1 MKCKLL
7 FIALLF
13 TFFQA
18 ESIQA
23 QLFWASPGNQ
33 NIERSNLDGSSRQ
46 GLVTSLTSFGIA
58 LDKINNKLYWINQGA
73 SKIERSD
80 LDGSNRE
87 DVVDTGIGS
96 SPFGI
101 ALDLTNNKVY
111 WTATGTRAIR
121 RSNLDGTDIEDVVTT
136 GLLNP
141 VAIALDIDNN
151 KVYWVDQT
159 AGVVGRANFDGT
171 MVENNFIAGLNAP
184 AGIALDLVSNKIYWT
199 NNLGGTIGRSNLDG
213 TMVENNFVTGLNTPF
228 GIALDLINNKI
239 YWTSQGEI
247 KIERSDLDGSNKEDV
262 VTGINFPTAIAV
274 CPPCS
279 ITNPAAGTP
288 SCSGNNATFNVTF
301 TQSGGSGSYQVLDG
315 TTVVGTDTSSPISV
329 TITGPTTS
337 GSKTLTIRDAN
348 NTSCSN
354 TVNVT
359 LPTCPP
365 PCSITN
371 PAAGTPSCSG
381 NNATLNVTFTPNN
394 GSGSY
399 QVLDGTTVVGTGT
412 SSPIAVTIT
421 GPTTSGSKTLTIR
434 DVNNTSC
441 SNTVNVTLPTCPP
454 PCSITNPAAGTPSC
468 SGNNATLNVTFTPN
482 NGSGSYQVLDGT
494 TVVGTGTSSPIAVT
508 ITGPTTS
515 GSKTLTIRDVNNT
528 SCSNTVNVNIP
539 SCPSAVTALNIESGN
554 ELRFQD
560 PCDCDAP
567 RNCPINGVTY
577 FHDTLTVTDAAGR
590 TNLNIT
596 IAAGATGFF
605 SQVEC
610 FSLGGITLP
619 APAGTAIPHVGG
631 GVYKLEFWRPS
642 GVIPTLQ
649 VVESGTTVTVPASTF
664 SPACTD
670 AACAAAT
677 IPTMSEWGLLIF
689 GLLVLNLGVYAVRR
703 RELLV

>member
-441 SNTVNVTLPTCPP
+441 SNTVNV
-454 PCSITNPAAGTPSC
+454 
-468 SGNNATLNVTFTPN
+468 
-482 NGSGSYQVLDGT
+482 
-494 TVVGTGTSSPIAVT
+494 
-508 ITGPTTS
+508 
-515 GSKTLTIRDVNNT
+515 
-528 SCSNTVNVNIP
+528 NIP